1 VVIGVPSA
9 AAPAAPAAPA
19 TTAAPATPTTATPT
33 AATPTAPVG
42 SAPAA
47 TDTNVAAAGTAAAQP
62 AATTTAPTSLPSAP
76 DTGVA
81 AATAAGSNASSGG
94 HTSTAKDGSNGDSA
108 AGNPAPGPAPAAGS
122 AAPVATP
129 QSAPV
134 TAPAPSAAP
143 AATAATAPTAYGV
156 RLAEAA
162 EKVSDTIAMG
172 ARDGISMARIEL
184 SPESL
189 GAIQIH
195 LQHTPDGLVA
205 RVVTEHPEA
214 AQTLSQGSDDLK
226 RQLQQNGATLLRL
239 DIESSGQQ
247 RSGRDGQAGSTSGP
261 DDNDPARPG
270 TGSADEDAD
279 AQTAADTPL
288 QTLSGSALVNVLA

>member
-1 VVIGVPSA
+1 MLLPP
-9 AAPAAPAAPA
+9 APPRLSRRPRRR
-19 TTAAPATPTTATPT
+19 PPRP
-33 AATPTAPVG
+33 
-42 SAPAA
+42 
-47 TDTNVAAAGTAAAQP
+47 
-62 AATTTAPTSLPSAP
+62 LPSAP
-76 DTGVA
+76 DTGAA
-81 AATAAGSNASSGG
+81 AATAAGSTASSGG
-94 HTSTAKDGSNGDSA
+94 HSSTAKDDSNGDRA
-108 AGNPAPGPAPAAGS
+108 AGNPAPGPAPAAGT
-122 AAPVATP
+122 AAPVATS

-162 EKVSDTIAMG
+162 EKVANTIAMG

-195 LQHTPDGLVA
+195 LQHTPDGLIA

-214 AQTLSQGSDDLK
+214 AQTLSQGGDDLK

-247 RSGRDGQAGSTSGP
+247 RSGRDGQAGVDVGLRM
-261 DDNDPARPG
+261 AR
-270 TGSADEDAD
+270 AQIR
-279 AQTAADTPL
+279 AQTARTP
-288 QTLSGSALVNVLA
+288 TPRRPPTPPCKPFRAPRS